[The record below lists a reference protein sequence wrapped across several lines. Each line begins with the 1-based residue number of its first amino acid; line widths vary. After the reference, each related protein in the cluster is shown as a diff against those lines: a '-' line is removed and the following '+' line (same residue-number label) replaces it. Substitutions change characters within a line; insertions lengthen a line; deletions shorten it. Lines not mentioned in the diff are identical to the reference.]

1 MSARAK
7 KRENMRGDGDGD
19 AFSRTCAA
27 LAITA
32 NLISACPHGRWARRH
47 ARRASRPTRPSCEA
61 DGYAAAA
68 STSARGRLLEP
79 DRARR
84 WPRRGS
90 RDGLSAARTAPP
102 PAGSWILA
110 RRGADVAP
118 AVRGRVARFLSLLFF
133 SPARALGAKLAA
145 VPKCGCGG
153 AVVDV
158 GGHRR
163 PCVRPPR
170 WRCWIYRRRA
180 RRVPRRGRLGRG
192 RAPVA
197 WRVWAAPSATV
208 FGARDALEEYMA
220 ARACMASIY
229 IAR

>member
-1 MSARAK
+1 MVDGRAGMLEEL
-7 KRENMRGDGDGD
+7 R
-19 AFSRTCAA
+19 
-27 LAITA
+27 
-32 NLISACPHGRWARRH
+32 
-47 ARRASRPTRPSCEA
+47 ARRAP
-61 DGYAAAA
+61 
-68 STSARGRLLEP
+68 
-79 DRARR
+79 RARR
-84 WPRRGS
+84 TGTPQRRLHQLEAACWSQTGRAAGPDEAPVTACPPR
-90 RDGLSAARTAPP
+90 APP
-102 PAGSWILA
+102 PRPRARGFWLGAALTSRPPFGGASPGSC
-110 RRGADVAP
+110 RC
-118 AVRGRVARFLSLLFF
+118 FF
-133 SPARALGAKLAA
+133 SARALGAKLAA